1 MKIKNLRKKTII
13 YLVGLLF
20 ILIALSPVFNANKL
34 YDAPIIIE
42 NTNTNLFDLKVVSI
56 AFKQQSEL
64 NKLMNQHLD
73 ILNIKD
79 SEITAYVS
87 SIQLSKL
94 YELGFNPKIIFQNIQ
109 EMNNHIYGSEI
120 LEFHNYA
127 QITQELQNIANTY
140 PDISQLYDLGHS
152 VQGRVIWGLK
162 ITDNP
167 TIEENEPEVRICG
180 NHHGN
185 EIMSVE
191 LPLLMAWHLVQN
203 YSINPNIEELIN
215 NREIW
220 IIPMVNPDGREMGT
234 RYNAHGVDLNRDYG
248 YVWGGEG
255 GSPSPFSQ
263 PETQAIRNN
272 ALDNNFVLS
281 LSYHTTEAIVNYIWN
296 YKGQPVADHNV
307 VVQLS
312 QQYGSHNGYWVVE
325 GYDWY
330 QTRGDTN
337 DFSYGCRGDID
348 WTIETQNSNI
358 PVAWNLHRD
367 AMLEIIDAAN
377 MGLSGIVR
385 DEETG
390 NPLAATIWVEEAY
403 WPCFTDP
410 KIGDYHKVLLPGS
423 YTVHFQANGYEE
435 QVHNVIITDETTVLN
450 VALSS
455 ENNYYAYQVTM
466 CDFYD
471 PYNYPNNFQN
481 NPTEGISAL
490 GPPDGICASLGV
502 GGYIVLDMGSEGI
515 IIDHENE
522 SDFKIF
528 EGDTTQ
534 DGYTVYVSSNWSGP
548 WVNMGQAMGSA
559 EFDLAN
565 ISVESA
571 QFIKIVD
578 DNNGNP
584 NELNPGVDIDAV
596 QHLVYEIIPPNNPP
610 NTPEINGSANGKVG
624 VQYTYD
630 FLATDPDWDD
640 VYYFIFWGDGNNSG
654 WLGPFNSSIKI
665 SKNYSWNE
673 KGTYIINAKAKDV
686 YGDES
691 NWATFTV
698 TMPRDRTIINSRL
711 NQLLERFPLLK
722 KLLFL
727 IKL

>member
-1 MKIKNLRKKTII
+1 MKSRILSNTTII
-13 YLVGLLF
+13 YLICLLF
-20 ILIALSPVFNANKL
+20 LLASVSPVFTADKL
-34 YDAPIIIE
+34 NNESI
-42 NTNTNLFDLKVVSI
+42 NLFDLKVVNI
-56 AFKQQSEL
+56 PYKQSSQF

-73 ILNIKD
+73 IIDIKNT
-79 SEITAYVS
+79 EITAYVNAV
-87 SIQLSKL
+87 QLENL
-94 YELGFNPKIIFQNIQ
+94 YDSGFNPNILFESIQ
-109 EMNNHIYGSEI
+109 EMNNYIYGSEI
-120 LEFHNYA
+120 LDFHTYT
-127 QITQELQNIANTY
+127 QMTQELQNIANTY
-140 PDISQLYDLGHS
+140 PQISELYDLGHS

-167 TIEENEPEVRICG
+167 TVEENEPEVRICG

-185 EIMSVE
+185 ELMSVE

-203 YSINPNIEELIN
+203 YSINPNIEELID

-248 YVWGGEG
+248 YLWGGEG

-263 PETQAIRNN
+263 PETQVIRQH

-281 LSYHTTEAIVNYIWN
+281 LSYHCSGDIINYIWN
-296 YKGQPVADHNV
+296 YKGEPVVDNTV
-307 VVQLS
+307 TVFLS
-312 QQYGSHNGYWVVE
+312 EQYGSHNSYWVVE

-348 WTIETQNSNI
+348 WTIEVQSSNI
-358 PVAWNLHRD
+358 PQAWNLNRE

-377 MGLSGIVR
+377 MGLSGIVT

-390 NPLAATIWVEEAY
+390 NPLAATIWVEEAN

-410 KIGDYHKVLLPGS
+410 KMGDYHKVLLPGS
-423 YTVHFQANGYEE
+423 YIVHFQANGYEE
-435 QVHNVIITDETTVLN
+435 QVHNVILTDETTILN
-450 VALSS
+450 VALSR
-455 ENNYYAYQVTM
+455 ENNFYAYQVTM

-515 IIDHENE
+515 IIDHKNE
-522 SDFKIF
+522 SDFKVF

-565 ISVESA
+565 VSVESA

-584 NELNPGVDIDAV
+584 SELNPGVDIDAV

-610 NTPEINGSANGKVG
+610 NTPEINGSTNGKVG

-630 FLATDPDWDD
+630 FLATDPDGDD

-654 WLGPFNSSIKI
+654 WFGPFNSSIEI
-665 SKNYSWNE
+665 SINYSWNE

-686 YGDES
+686 YGNES

-698 TMPRDRTIINSRL
+698 TIPRDRTIINSRL
-711 NQLLERFPLLK
+711 NQLLERFPILK
-722 KLLFL
+722 KLLSL